1 MGKLKSIQKNTK
13 RRNITKMK
21 KKGGGGPIQGKIQDD
36 YKGTIAIALTN
47 IRGRRAGKKIEDRI
61 KLAVALMDKVE
72 RLEAEA
78 EEKSRMGEGY
88 EQQ

>member
-21 KKGGGGPIQGKIQDD
+21 KKGGGVPIQGKIQDD
-36 YKGTIAIALTN
+36 DKETIAIALTN
-47 IRGRRAGKKIEDRI
+47 IRGRRAGKKLEDRI
-61 KLAVALMDKVE
+61 ELAVALMIKVE

-78 EEKSRMGEGY
+78 AAEAEAEA
-88 EQQ
+88 